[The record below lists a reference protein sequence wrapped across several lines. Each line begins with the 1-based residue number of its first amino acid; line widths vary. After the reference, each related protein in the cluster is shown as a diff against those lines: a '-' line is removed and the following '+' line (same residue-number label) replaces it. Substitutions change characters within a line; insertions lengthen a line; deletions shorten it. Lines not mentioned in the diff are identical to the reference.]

1 MWQRGEDQVGD
12 DLVGVVLTVQRPGAS
27 SFSKN
32 KNSLYYFS
40 ELCYIKRLKF
50 SKNASICGAPSPF
63 SPAHDQW
70 VRLLELLVFVGRT
83 FIEEIVFVIMPRKWI
98 TPDTIKEAVEQI
110 LPYLEDTS
118 NTAHKSIYFNG
129 WDGLAASAVL
139 REIAK
144 DPPPSLLRK
153 FSKIIH
159 IDCSSW
165 KSRRALQKI
174 IVEELNLP
182 CRVMNILDRQDK
194 EDDFRGVDEG
204 SRAEMRDVGAEI
216 YEALREHKCLVVFHN
231 GSENTIDMN
240 DFGIP
245 LSVWGSTRV
254 LWTFRGRLRLNLG
267 IERMVDNSHLFLDNQ
282 HSNYEWN
289 SLLKEEAREIARYT
303 DMPSEAIVQCLL
315 YLLSLNNQGGDI
327 MDYNWVTHASSYV
340 VCDEI
345 IQGGQADESW
355 KLAVALYQQIHLE
368 DYSSNVLP
376 YFCHK
381 LDTPPKR
388 WILTRDNSSLPPEA
402 TSCFL
407 AAVTSISDPPLGP
420 LPDGMFHQ
428 SEKLRVL
435 KLCGRTFSFSSPPFR
450 CCRNLRF
457 LGIYSCKDQGVEEV
471 NKQNRPKLDFCKNLW
486 VLDMNNTDWEL
497 DLTPEIIEQMAANI
511 REVHIKKGRFWHIN
525 FAWRQLQNLQK
536 LRLIEP
542 TCPWETGEKDEF
554 TNMVKLEFLDL
565 SGNSTMQVMPSLS
578 GATILKTLVLDGC
591 VGLVH
596 VGPEGLPPL
605 LETFSLDAG
614 PIVDQSKGAKISR
627 ISLASC
633 ARLVE
638 FRLCGALLNL
648 EEIDLSGTMVKT
660 LVLKD
665 DVVLAPSLQKIILL
679 GCLQLHA
686 ILWPKNGLSKLN
698 VLQIQSLVCYVRI
711 ELQQTYATVMDK
723 RVEEE
728 SYKKEKTGPGSSRQI
743 CPPQPISLISSTYST
758 YIEVDIDNI
767 AIYHHLNKS
776 APQFQPLGYHVQI
789 GEGISSTRLDTLQ
802 GMKTII
808 FVMGKAESMHVH
820 DNSFITTTVPE
831 DTLTM
836 EETKLDW
843 KYLKQCH
850 VARCP
855 KMQTVFITNY
865 GIICFHEIETF
876 RADDLLMVQCIWSN
890 GKISSHRDTYSFA
903 KLQSIHLYSC
913 PRLRF
918 VLPLSW
924 NAPGSYFPNLETLH
938 IINCGDMKDVFPVE
952 PMFLTM
958 IAADQ
963 RKGILEF
970 PKLKHIYMHEL
981 HRLQHICEAN
991 IFAPKLETFRLRGC
1005 WGLRRLPS
1013 VAQDSQPVVDCEKN
1027 WWEKLEWDGMEAGHD
1042 PSLFKPHHSSHYKKP
1057 LPRVSVLL

>member
-1 MWQRGEDQVGD
+1 M
-12 DLVGVVLTVQRPGAS
+12 
-27 SFSKN
+27 
-32 KNSLYYFS
+32 
-40 ELCYIKRLKF
+40 
-50 SKNASICGAPSPF
+50 
-63 SPAHDQW
+63 
-70 VRLLELLVFVGRT
+70 
-83 FIEEIVFVIMPRKWI
+83 
-98 TPDTIKEAVEQI
+98 
-110 LPYLEDTS
+110 
-118 NTAHKSIYFNG
+118 
-129 WDGLAASAVL
+129 
-139 REIAK
+139 
-144 DPPPSLLRK
+144 
-153 FSKIIH
+153 
-159 IDCSSW
+159 
-165 KSRRALQKI
+165 
-174 IVEELNLP
+174 
-182 CRVMNILDRQDK
+182 
-194 EDDFRGVDEG
+194 
-204 SRAEMRDVGAEI
+204 
-216 YEALREHKCLVVFHN
+216 
-231 GSENTIDMN
+231 
-240 DFGIP
+240 
-245 LSVWGSTRV
+245 
-254 LWTFRGRLRLNLG
+254 
-267 IERMVDNSHLFLDNQ
+267 
-282 HSNYEWN
+282 
-289 SLLKEEAREIARYT
+289 
-303 DMPSEAIVQCLL
+303 
-315 YLLSLNNQGGDI
+315 
-327 MDYNWVTHASSYV
+327 
-340 VCDEI
+340 
-345 IQGGQADESW
+345 
-355 KLAVALYQQIHLE
+355 
-368 DYSSNVLP
+368 
-376 YFCHK
+376 
-381 LDTPPKR
+381 
-388 WILTRDNSSLPPEA
+388 
-402 TSCFL
+402 
-407 AAVTSISDPPLGP
+407 
-420 LPDGMFHQ
+420 
-428 SEKLRVL
+428 
-435 KLCGRTFSFSSPPFR
+435 
-450 CCRNLRF
+450 
-457 LGIYSCKDQGVEEV
+457 
-471 NKQNRPKLDFCKNLW
+471 DFCKNLW

-525 FAWRQLQNLQK
+525 FAWRQLQNLHK

-542 TCPWETGEKDEF
+542 TCSWETWGKDEF

-627 ISLASC
+627 ICLASC

-723 RVEEE
+723 RFLQSLVLEHINEFVWKSNRFHLTLCVSNTARVEEE

-743 CPPQPISLISSTYST
+743 CPPRPISLIPSTYST

-789 GEGISSTRLDTLQ
+789 GEGISSTRLETLQ

-836 EETKLDW
+836 EERELDW

-865 GIICFHEIETF
+865 GIICLNEIETF
-876 RADDLLMVQCIWSN
+876 RADDLLMVQCIWTN
-890 GKISSHRDTYSFA
+890 GKISSARDTVSFT
-903 KLQSIHLYSC
+903 KLKSIHLYSC

-918 VLPLSW
+918 ALPLSW

-938 IINCGDMKDVFPVE
+938 IVNCGDMKGVFPVE
-952 PMFLTM
+952 PMFLTK
-958 IAADQ
+958 IATDQ
-963 RKGILEF
+963 RKGVLEF
-970 PKLKHIYMHEL
+970 PKLRHIYMHEL
-981 HRLQHICEAN
+981 YMLQHICEAN
-991 IFAPKLETFRLRGC
+991 IFAPKLETVRLRGC

-1013 VAQDSQPVVDCEKN
+1013 VAQDSRPVVDCEKN
-1027 WWEKLEWDGMEAGHD
+1027 WWEKLEWDGLEAGHD

-1057 LPRVSVLL
+1057 LPRVSVLR